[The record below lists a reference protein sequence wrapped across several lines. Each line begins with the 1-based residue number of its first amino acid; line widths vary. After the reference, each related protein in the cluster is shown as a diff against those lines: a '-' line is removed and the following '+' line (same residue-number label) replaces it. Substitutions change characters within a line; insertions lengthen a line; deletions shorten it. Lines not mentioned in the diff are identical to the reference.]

1 MKKNYFIFKERRDYM
16 KAKCV
21 RYGIWFTLFI
31 FLMLLKIPFTFANE
45 ADYDVEDSPDGSIT
59 IKTYTGTG
67 GDMVIPHQIQGKI
80 VTGIDPWGFTNK
92 KLTSLTIPETITTIG
107 AYAFYQNQLTS
118 VTLPSNLTNIS
129 DGVFSLNQLT
139 NVILPNNLSS
149 IGNYAFS
156 GNLLE
161 SVDIPNGVI
170 SIGDHAFSTNDIVNV
185 KIPEGVKIIGSNA
198 FVRND
203 IGSLEIPE
211 SVKSIGD
218 GAFSNNYLKEIIIH
232 SKDVEIGD
240 DAFIGHSPNLVIY
253 APENSSVKEYAD
265 RLNINFQGIDSP
277 DPVNEADYEWT
288 KNRDGSVTIRDYI
301 GTDMAITIPSQL
313 DGRVVTA
320 IGSGAFGEKG
330 LTQVIIPDSVTS
342 IGDLAFAENQI
353 TYVKLPNSLKK
364 IGEGVF
370 FTNKLTAIEIPDQVT
385 QIGTYAFL
393 DNALATVKLP
403 NQLKTIGDF
412 AFTENQLTNIELPAT
427 LETIGEWAF
436 SNNHLTS
443 LVIPSS
449 VVSIGA
455 YAFATNELSNV
466 TIPSSITSIA
476 ESVFLDNQLTSIE
489 IPSSVTNI
497 GRWAFGENKLS
508 SLEIPKNVMTIED
521 NAFNDN
527 NLKQVKILSDATILL
542 EDIFNANPSNLIIYG
557 HDAST
562 AKAYA
567 NLNNHQFKLL
577 TYQIIYHGNGSEQ
590 GNPPVDMNMYP
601 RNTPATILD
610 NIGSL
615 EKTGYTFDGWNS
627 TNVGDGIDYT
637 VNSIVDIE
645 ESNLAL
651 YAKWK
656 ANSYVVTFNT
666 NGGTAINPITVIY
679 EALVSKPVIPIK
691 TGYTFLGWYK
701 DSQFTT
707 PWNFT
712 ADKITQNTTLYA
724 KWDNVVAQYTV
735 DFETNGG
742 SAVASQKVTKDTL
755 ATKPVNPTKAG
766 YTFTGWYKDINLTIP
781 WNFSKDVV
789 KANITL
795 YAHWVTGGSMGGGG
809 SISPN
814 PAPIPEPTIPI
825 KPEPKPEEPIDPQPT
840 ESVPQ
845 PEPDIIFTDISQRHW
860 AWKMIQEMAR
870 QGIITGYQD
879 GTFKPNAPIQRQHAA
894 LILTRAL
901 ELEPKKDAREF
912 NDIPKSHLYFGVID
926 QVQQAGLF
934 EGIDG
939 NFQPTTNM
947 TRAQMAKVLVLAF
960 NLTSSNKD
968 TFKDVPKTHW
978 AHNFIAILAGN
989 GITIGDNGNF
999 RPNDPVTRAEFVA
1012 FLYRALHQ

>member
-1 MKKNYFIFKERRDYM
+1 M
-16 KAKCV
+16 KAKSV

-31 FLMLLKIPFTFANE
+31 FMILLKIPYTFANE

-59 IKTYTGTG
+59 IKTYTGIG

-80 VTGIDPWGFTNK
+80 VTGIDAWVFTNK
-92 KLTSLTIPETITTIG
+92 NLTSLTIPETITTIG

-161 SVDIPNGVI
+161 SVDIPKSVI

-198 FVRND
+198 FARND
-203 IGSLEIPE
+203 IESLEIPE

-218 GAFSNNYLKEIIIH
+218 EAFSNNYLKEIIIY

-253 APENSSVKEYAD
+253 APENSSAKEYAD
-265 RLNINFQGIDSP
+265 RLNINFQGINSP

-342 IGDLAFAENQI
+342 IGDVAFAENQL
-353 TYVKLPNSLKK
+353 TYVKLPNNLKK

-385 QIGTYAFL
+385 QIGSYAFL

-412 AFTENQLTNIELPAT
+412 AFMENQLTNIELPAT

-436 SNNHLTS
+436 SDNHITS
-443 LVIPSS
+443 LVIPTS

-497 GRWAFGENKLS
+497 GRWAFGKNRLS
-508 SLEIPKNVMTIED
+508 SIEIPKNVMTVED

-562 AKAYA
+562 AQAYA
-567 NLNNHQFKLL
+567 NQNNHQFELL

-645 ESNLAL
+645 ESDLAL

-691 TGYTFLGWYK
+691 PGYTFLGWYK
-701 DSQFTT
+701 DAQFTI

-712 ADKITQNTTLYA
+712 TDMITQNTTLYA
-724 KWDNVVAQYTV
+724 KWENVVAQYTV

-755 ATKPVNPTKAG
+755 ATNPVNPTKAG
-766 YTFTGWYKDINLTIP
+766 YTFTGWYKDIELTIP
-781 WNFSKDVV
+781 WNFSKDLV
-789 KANITL
+789 KSNITL
-795 YAHWVTGGSMGGGG
+795 YAHWVKDGSSGGGG

-814 PAPIPEPTIPI
+814 PSPKPGPNIPEKQEQ
-825 KPEPKPEEPIDPQPT
+825 KPEEQKPEEPKSEEQKPKPEEPIDPQPT
-840 ESVPQ
+840 E
-845 PEPDIIFTDISQRHW
+845 PDIIFSDISQGHW
-860 AWKMIQEMAR
+860 AWAMIQEMAK

-901 ELEPKKDAREF
+901 ALEPKKDAREF
-912 NDIPKSHLYFGVID
+912 NDIPKDHLYFGVID

-939 NFQPTTNM
+939 NFQPTTNL

-968 TFKDVPKTHW
+968 TFEDVPKTHW

-999 RPNDPVTRAEFVA
+999 RPNDPVTRAEFVT